1 MMARTIRAD
10 GVTWPLDTYI
20 DALAFRRVDP
30 FDQPCFDGDVR
41 LVTIAIDGRVTP
53 ATYASQVRWF
63 ETLAYRPLDYTR
75 QAAPCDGC
83 GEPIYDGEDGL
94 CLGCENEPW

>member
-1 MMARTIRAD
+1 MIACMVHAD

-20 DALAFRRVDP
+20 DALAFRRVDQ

-41 LVTIAIDGRVTP
+41 LVTIAVDGRITP

-75 QAAPCDGC
+75 EAAPCEGC
-83 GEPIYDGEDGL
+83 GEPIYDGEDGY
-94 CLGCENEPW
+94 CLECGFESW